1 MRHPWLILAPSM
13 LSIAPNTHL
22 EIDMNTNSPVRSAKS
37 FICIAAV
44 AACAVLS
51 GPVQSRDHETTV
63 AFRVS
68 AAGLDLSRPADAREL
83 YARIQHAADIVCTHG
98 MRVDLE
104 PVHDYVG
111 CYEKSLGDAVRSVKQ
126 PQLSIV
132 YLATHTPGQAAAYG
146 IEIPARMAA
155 K

>member
-1 MRHPWLILAPSM
+1 
-13 LSIAPNTHL
+13 
-22 EIDMNTNSPVRSAKS
+22 MNTKSPVRNAKS

-51 GPVQSRDHETTV
+51 GAVQSKDREVT
-63 AFRVS
+63 AEFRVS

-104 PVHDYVG
+104 PVQHPSD
-111 CYEKSLGDAVRSVKQ
+111 CYEKALGDAVRSVKQ

-132 YLATHTPGQAAAYG
+132 YLATHTTERAAAYG